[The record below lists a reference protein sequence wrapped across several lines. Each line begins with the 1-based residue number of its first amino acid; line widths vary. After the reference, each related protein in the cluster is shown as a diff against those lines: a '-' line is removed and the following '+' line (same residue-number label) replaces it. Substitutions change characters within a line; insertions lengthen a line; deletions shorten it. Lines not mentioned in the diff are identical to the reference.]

1 MKPSITFRQL
11 NAFRTVARL
20 QSFTQAA
27 NALHLSQSAL
37 TMQIGALENQLGV
50 QLFDRSRRQV
60 SLTFVGE
67 NLLALAA
74 RIVDEVDE
82 FANAAGEL
90 AGLDRGIVRVAT
102 LPSIASRHMAP
113 AARALKREFPG
124 FQLKILDAVA
134 ERVVELVKEGD
145 ADFGITSRIDGDP
158 DLHWEYFLEDR
169 LFGYE
174 HVSTAGDPPRA
185 SITLAELASKPLI
198 LSGRNGI
205 VRKLLDRAMID
216 HGLDMRPD
224 YEVVYDATAISL
236 AKEGLGIAV
245 LSEAI
250 CHTMRIPELATYPI
264 VEPEIRR
271 EVWFVWSNRQ
281 TLSRSANALR
291 LILLN
296 GIERERPEAGAERS
310 GTDAH
315 SSADTNAGA
324 SDDTDA

>member
-1 MKPSITFRQL
+1 MKPSVTFRQL

-27 NALHLSQSAL
+27 NALHISQSAL

-60 SLTFVGE
+60 SLTFVGD

-74 RIVDEVDE
+74 RIVDEVDG
-82 FANAAGEL
+82 FAAAASEL

-102 LPSIASRHMAP
+102 LPSIASRYVAP

-134 ERVVELVKEGD
+134 ERVIELVKEGD
-145 ADFGITSRIDGDP
+145 ADFGITSRVAGDP

-174 HVSTAGDPPRA
+174 HVATAGDPPRT

-205 VRKLLDRAMID
+205 VRKLLDQAISD
-216 HGLDMRPD
+216 HGLDMRAD

-250 CHTMRIPELATYPI
+250 GRTMQAPELAAYPI
-264 VEPEIRR
+264 VDPEIRR

-296 GIERERPEAGAERS
+296 GVERERQEGGVSGADS
-310 GTDAH
+310 GEEP
-315 SSADTNAGA
+315 G
-324 SDDTDA
+324 DDTDADADVRAD